1 VRKGHQIYCRFCQ
14 GRDGHLHWS
23 STRRGPCTAL
33 CAAFA
38 PLQPRT
44 DSEVILPAAMV
55 GGNTGL
61 VLCQVQRPMIGPM
74 TPGIDL
80 AKRIE

>member
-1 VRKGHQIYCRFCQ
+1 
-14 GRDGHLHWS
+14 
-23 STRRGPCTAL
+23 
-33 CAAFA
+33 
-38 PLQPRT
+38 
-44 DSEVILPAAMV
+44 MV